1 MKEYLEEFKDELK
14 RVDHLI
20 YVSLKYT
27 RTVDVLKNVIHRLVH
42 SFEILIN
49 GVVKEGYDSGKVF
62 EIPPVTIHK
71 CNEVK
76 LLYPD
81 NNTIQEFIDFYLL
94 LRKIGKAEEY
104 ESINE
109 FRRHV
114 AFIVDIEGERI
125 EVCIDLVTEYYKKA
139 IILMEELIKVI
150 GKEDD

>member
-1 MKEYLEEFKDELK
+1 M
-14 RVDHLI
+14 
-20 YVSLKYT
+20 
-27 RTVDVLKNVIHRLVH
+27 
-42 SFEILIN
+42 
-49 GVVKEGYDSGKVF
+49 
-62 EIPPVTIHK
+62 
-71 CNEVK
+71 
-76 LLYPD
+76 YPD